1 MSMTHNFNPMQREKT
16 VASPHHDVT
25 PPLVS
30 NSLDPL
36 IDVLQD
42 ELADRGISVPGV
54 RPGSAAAFTRW
65 YLEVVQRLETDVAAE
80 SGSQPISRRE
90 VELLCRCAL
99 TAKDL
104 GEAMQ
109 LVADFCAALYPRAG
123 ELRVRMR
130 SQELALSLDSL
141 RPECS
146 TASSLLDITGLFAFH
161 QLFQWLAGVDLQLQ
175 EVRIGT
181 ISRDDMLPFLRL
193 FGAPVLAGG
202 DEYALS
208 FPASIDALPVV
219 RSAAD
224 FGAFFEL
231 YPCAVFGSHLNTL
244 AEQVAATLGASML
257 KGASVPRQADLA
269 RSLGIP
275 LSTFRHRL
283 RSARTSYREIRE
295 QCLREAAEHL
305 LRDSDMPVAA
315 VAEQLGFSDS
325 ASFRRFFRRVCD
337 SSPTRWRR
345 DVTRVAGRST

>member
-146 TASSLLDITGLFAFH
+146 TASSRLDITGLFAFTAVPVARRRGPAT
-161 QLFQWLAGVDLQLQ
+161 AGGAH
-175 EVRIGT
+175 RT
-181 ISRDDMLPFLRL
+181 ISRDDMLPFVRL

-202 DEYALS
+202 DEYAFVVS
-208 FPASIDALPVV
+208 SEYRCVAVV

-257 KGASVPRQADLA
+257 KCKRSQAGGSGTQPRY
-269 RSLGIP
+269 SP
-275 LSTFRHRL
+275 VYLSTP
-283 RSARTSYREIRE
+283 
-295 QCLREAAEHL
+295 AAVGAHL
-305 LRDSDMPVAA
+305 LPGDS
-315 VAEQLGFSDS
+315 
-325 ASFRRFFRRVCD
+325 
-337 SSPTRWRR
+337 
-345 DVTRVAGRST
+345 